1 MKKFLDI
8 TGLKTLVDWIKSK
21 FNSVEIAQHVVN
33 RSFKKIYK
41 GEKRERNIHYWKGN
55 EAKSNRTKMLVL

>member
-21 FNSVEIAQHVVN
+21 FNSIEKEQYVAN
-33 RSFKKIYK
+33 RSFKKYTRK
-41 GEKRERNIHYWKGN
+41 KRERDIYYWKSN
-55 EAKSNRTKMLVL
+55 EAKSNWAKMLVL